1 MLFSI
6 ASLRRTPNLRMFI
19 FTLALRPVEE
29 TAESWLRGKL
39 WLLSV
44 FLFFL
49 SPNYICRSCT
59 FILQMKDMWAYMEAH
74 AWLPLLIALVRT
86 MARTC
91 TRTLRASFLS
101 SLKLCAPLHFYFL
114 QMHHYL
120 HHPR

>member
-1 MLFSI
+1 
-6 ASLRRTPNLRMFI
+6 MFI

-29 TAESWLRGKL
+29 TAESWLRGSFGCL
-39 WLLSV
+39 YYFFPL
-44 FLFFL
+44 FL
-49 SPNYICRSCT
+49 SPLICRSCT